1 MFYRSIALFSTG
13 MPAGERLRV
22 CVAGREELVAG
33 KSSSE
38 LSSEVERNEGE
49 KETSL
54 TGRMTSYEDD
64 FGRK

>member
-1 MFYRSIALFSTG
+1 M
-13 MPAGERLRV
+13 
-22 CVAGREELVAG
+22 AGREELVAG

-38 LSSEVERNEGE
+38 LSSEVERNEGK

-54 TGRMTSYEDD
+54 TGRMTRYEDD